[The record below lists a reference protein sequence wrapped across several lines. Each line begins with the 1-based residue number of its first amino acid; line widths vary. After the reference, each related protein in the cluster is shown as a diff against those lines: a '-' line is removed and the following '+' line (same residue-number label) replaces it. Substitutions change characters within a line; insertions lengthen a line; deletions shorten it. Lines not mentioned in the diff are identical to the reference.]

1 MGRKKRGSWPKGN
14 KSDRGSKGQRGQHGV
29 SSSNSPKD
37 LRRAI
42 LEVFRRRP
50 DKQLNHKQ
58 VSSALGVL
66 NHDVK
71 KLIMELL
78 SDLATKGKLEDIGR
92 GKYLLMAEE
101 VQATSG
107 VIQITRFGRGF
118 VMQEDG
124 SEIKLSKGS
133 TGNSFWGDTV
143 EVEWAKSRS
152 KAIPYVSKVIQRMRK
167 VYVVTIEQ
175 VKDYAFGHPSDT
187 RLHTNFFIPGRSL
200 NGAIQGDKVLVEL
213 KSWDSQD
220 DAPLGHVVKVLGQ
233 EGDNDVEM
241 HAILAEFGLPLE
253 FPPEVEQEAQQF
265 TPSAESKAG
274 LDKKEIA
281 KRRDMRDVLT
291 MTIDPADAKDF
302 DDALSLQKLKNGN
315 FEVGI
320 HIADVSYYV
329 KPGSAI
335 DDEAISRAT
344 SVYLVDRTIPMLPEV
359 LSNDLCSL
367 RPNEDKF
374 AFSAVF
380 EMDEDTNV
388 INEWFGRT
396 VIHSDRRFAYE
407 DAQVRLETGEGDLA
421 DELALMFKLA
431 TKLRE
436 NRFENGGIDFNTE
449 EVRFE
454 LDESGKP
461 LRVVIKRMRESNKLI
476 EDFMLLANVRVARFL
491 AKVHPEKKTP
501 TRTSI
506 YRVHDNPDP
515 EKLQALRVF
524 VRRFGH
530 ELPKPQK
537 GNAEALIRDLLQ
549 ATAGKPEE
557 GTVKT
562 MAIRSMAKAEYSS
575 TNIGHYG
582 LSFPYYTHF
591 TSPIR
596 RYPDVIVHRL
606 LQHYLDGGN
615 DADQNELDSRCQ
627 HSGIMEKRSSEAER
641 ASIKYKQVEYLMTR
655 IGETYKGLVAGAI
668 PRGLFVEIQE
678 NKCEGFVPKDAL
690 PNDHWVYDDERIG
703 FEGMRSRK
711 LIALG
716 DEVTVRVVSANLAKR
731 QLEFEVLV
739 D

>member
-1 MGRKKRGSWPKGN
+1 MGRKKSGSWPKGN

-37 LRRAI
+37 LRRTI

-58 VSSALGVL
+58 VSSAMGVL

-78 SDLATKGKLEDIGR
+78 SDLATKGKLEDTGR

-101 VQATSG
+101 VLPTSG

-143 EVEWAKSRS
+143 EVEWAKNRS

-213 KSWDSQD
+213 KSWDSHD

-241 HAILAEFGLPLE
+241 HAILAEYGLPLE
-253 FPPEVEQEAQQF
+253 FPPEVEQEAKQF

-302 DDALSLQKLKNGN
+302 DDALSLKKLKNGN
-315 FEVGI
+315 YEVGI

-335 DDEAISRAT
+335 DAEAIGRAT

-374 AFSAVF
+374 AFSSVF
-380 EMDEDTNV
+380 EMDEEANV
-388 INEWFGRT
+388 IKEWFGRT

-436 NRFENGGIDFNTE
+436 RRFENGGIDFNTE

-491 AKVHPEKKTP
+491 AKVHPEKKKP

-506 YRVHDNPDP
+506 YRVHDNPNP

-530 ELPKPQK
+530 EMPKPQK
-537 GNAEALIRDLLQ
+537 DNAESLIRDLLK
-549 ATAGKPEE
+549 ATAGTPEE

-606 LQHYLDGGN
+606 LQHYLDGGK

-703 FEGMRSRK
+703 FEGMRSGK

>member
-37 LRRAI
+37 LHRAI

-78 SDLATKGKLEDIGR
+78 SDLATKGKLEDLGR

-118 VMQEDG
+118 VMQDDG

-241 HAILAEFGLPLE
+241 HAILAEYGLPLE
-253 FPPEVEQEAQQF
+253 FPPEVEQEAQRF
-265 TPSAESKAG
+265 IPSAKSKVG

-291 MTIDPADAKDF
+291 MTIDPSDAKDF

-315 FEVGI
+315 IEVGI

-374 AFSAVF
+374 AFSAIF
-380 EMDEDTNV
+380 EMDEEANV

-537 GNAEALIRDLLQ
+537 GNAEALIRYLLK
-549 ATAGKPEE
+549 ATAGTPEE

-606 LQHYLDGGN
+606 LQHYLDGGK
-615 DADQNELDSRCQ
+615 DADQNELDSRCH
-627 HSGIMEKRSSEAER
+627 HSGIMEKRSAEAER

-655 IGETYKGLVAGAI
+655 ICETYKGLVAGAI
-668 PRGLFVEIQE
+668 PRGIFVEIHE

-690 PNDHWVYDDERIG
+690 PNDHWVYDEERIG
-703 FEGMRSRK
+703 FEGMRSGK

-716 DEVTVRVVSANLAKR
+716 DEVIVRVVSANLAKR

>member
-1 MGRKKRGSWPKGN
+1 MGRKKSGSWPKGN

-37 LRRAI
+37 LRRTI
-42 LEVFRRRP
+42 LEIFRRRP
-50 DKQLNHKQ
+50 DKPLNHKQ

-71 KLIMELL
+71 KLIMELM
-78 SDLATKGKLEDIGR
+78 SELATKGKLEDIGR
-92 GKYLLMAEE
+92 GKYLLTPEE

-133 TGNSFWGDTV
+133 TGSSFWGDTV
-143 EVEWAKSRS
+143 EVEWSKIRG
-152 KAIPYVSKVIQRMRK
+152 KAIPYVSKVTQRMRK
-167 VYVVTIEQ
+167 LYVVTIEQ

-213 KSWDSQD
+213 QSWESHD

-241 HAILAEFGLPLE
+241 HAILAEYGLPLE
-253 FPPEVEQEAQQF
+253 FPPEVEEEAKLF
-265 TPSAESKAG
+265 TPSSESSAG
-274 LDKKEIA
+274 LDKKEIE

-302 DDALSLQKLKNGN
+302 DDALSLKKLKNGN
-315 FEVGI
+315 IEVGI

-335 DDEAISRAT
+335 DTEAIGRAT

-367 RPNEDKF
+367 RPKEDKF
-374 AFSAVF
+374 AFSSVF
-380 EMDEDTNV
+380 EMDEDANV

-396 VIHSDRRFAYE
+396 VIHSDRRFSYE

-436 NRFENGGIDFNTE
+436 KRFENGGIDFNTE

-491 AKVHPEKKTP
+491 AKVHPEKNTP

-506 YRVHDNPDP
+506 YRIHDNPDP

-524 VRRFGH
+524 VKRFGH
-530 ELPKPQK
+530 DMPKPQK
-537 GNAEALIRDLLQ
+537 GNAEALIRDLLK
-549 ATAGKPEE
+549 ATSGTPEE

-562 MAIRSMAKAEYSS
+562 MAIRTMAKAEYSS

-606 LQHYLDGGN
+606 LQNYLDGGK
-615 DADQNELDSRCQ
+615 DADSSELDSRCH

-641 ASIKYKQVEYLMTR
+641 ASIKYKQVEFLTTR
-655 IGETYKGLVAGAI
+655 IGETFTGLVAGAI

-690 PNDHWVYDDERIG
+690 PNDHWVYDDKRIG
-703 FEGMRSRK
+703 FEGMRSGK

-716 DEVTVRVVSANLAKR
+716 DQVTVRVVSANLAKR

>member
-1 MGRKKRGSWPKGN
+1 MGRKKSGSWPKGN

-37 LRRAI
+37 LRRTI
-42 LEVFRRRP
+42 LEIFRRRP
-50 DKQLNHKQ
+50 DKPLNHKQ

-71 KLIMELL
+71 KLIMELM
-78 SDLATKGKLEDIGR
+78 SELATKGKLEDIGR
-92 GKYLLMAEE
+92 GKYLLMPEE

-133 TGNSFWGDTV
+133 TGSSFWGDTV
-143 EVEWAKSRS
+143 EVEWSKIRG
-152 KAIPYVSKVIQRMRK
+152 KAIPYVSKVTQRMRK
-167 VYVVTIEQ
+167 LYVVTIEQ

-213 KSWDSQD
+213 QSWESHD

-241 HAILAEFGLPLE
+241 HAILAEYGLPLE
-253 FPPEVEQEAQQF
+253 FPPEVEEEAKLF
-265 TPSAESKAG
+265 TPSSESSAG
-274 LDKKEIA
+274 LDKKEIE

-302 DDALSLQKLKNGN
+302 DDALSLKKLKNGN
-315 FEVGI
+315 IEVGI

-335 DDEAISRAT
+335 DTEAIGRAT

-367 RPNEDKF
+367 RPKEDKF
-374 AFSAVF
+374 AFSSVF
-380 EMDEDTNV
+380 EMDEDANV

-396 VIHSDRRFAYE
+396 VIHSDRRFSYE

-436 NRFENGGIDFNTE
+436 KRFENGGIDFNTE

-491 AKVHPEKKTP
+491 AKVHPEKNTP

-506 YRVHDNPDP
+506 YRIHDNPDP

-524 VRRFGH
+524 VKRFGH
-530 ELPKPQK
+530 DMPKPQK
-537 GNAEALIRDLLQ
+537 GNAEALIRDLLK
-549 ATAGKPEE
+549 ATSGTPEE

-562 MAIRSMAKAEYSS
+562 MAIRTMAKAEYSS

-606 LQHYLDGGN
+606 LQNYLDGGK
-615 DADQNELDSRCQ
+615 DADSSELDSRCH

-641 ASIKYKQVEYLMTR
+641 ASIKYKQVEFLTTR
-655 IGETYKGLVAGAI
+655 IGETFTGLVAGAI

-690 PNDHWVYDDERIG
+690 PNDHWVYDDKRIG
-703 FEGMRSRK
+703 FEGMRSGK

-716 DEVTVRVVSANLAKR
+716 DQVTVRVVSANLAKR

>member
-1 MGRKKRGSWPKGN
+1 MGRKNRGSWPKGN
-14 KSDRGSKGQRGQHGV
+14 KSDRGSKGQRGQHGI

-42 LEVFRRRP
+42 LEVFRRKP

-66 NHDVK
+66 NHDVR
-71 KLIMELL
+71 KLIMKLL

-143 EVEWAKSRS
+143 EVEWAKNRSR
-152 KAIPYVSKVIQRMRK
+152 AIPYVSKVIQRMRK

-200 NGAIQGDKVLVEL
+200 NGAIQGDKVLLEL
-213 KSWDSQD
+213 KSWDSHD
-220 DAPLGHVVKVLGQ
+220 DAPIGHVVKVLGQ

-537 GNAEALIRDLLQ
+537 GNAEALIRDLLK
-549 ATAGKPEE
+549 ATAGTPEE

-690 PNDHWVYDDERIG
+690 PNDHWVYDDEQIG

>member
-14 KSDRGSKGQRGQHGV
+14 KSDRGSKGQRGQHGI

-42 LEVFRRRP
+42 LEVFRRKP

-66 NHDVK
+66 NHDVR
-71 KLIMELL
+71 KLIMKLL

-143 EVEWAKSRS
+143 EVEWAKNRSR
-152 KAIPYVSKVIQRMRK
+152 AIPYVSKVIQRMRK

-200 NGAIQGDKVLVEL
+200 NGAIQGDKVLLEL
-213 KSWDSQD
+213 KSWDSHD
-220 DAPLGHVVKVLGQ
+220 DAPIGHVVKVLGQ

-537 GNAEALIRDLLQ
+537 GNAEALIRDLLK
-549 ATAGKPEE
+549 ATAGTPEE

>member
-1 MGRKKRGSWPKGN
+1 MGRKKSGSWPKGN

-37 LRRAI
+37 LRRTI
-42 LEVFRRRP
+42 LEIFRRRP
-50 DKQLNHKQ
+50 DKPLNHKQ

-71 KLIMELL
+71 KLIMELM
-78 SDLATKGKLEDIGR
+78 SELATKGKLEDIGR
-92 GKYLLMAEE
+92 GKYLLTPEE

-133 TGNSFWGDTV
+133 TGSSFWGDTV
-143 EVEWAKSRS
+143 EVEWS
-152 KAIPYVSKVIQRMRK
+152 KIRGKAVPYVSKVTQRMRK
-167 VYVVTIEQ
+167 LYVVTIEQ

-213 KSWDSQD
+213 QSWESHD

-241 HAILAEFGLPLE
+241 HAILAEYGLPLE
-253 FPPEVEQEAQQF
+253 FPPEVEEEAKLF
-265 TPSAESKAG
+265 TPSSESSAG
-274 LDKKEIA
+274 LDKKEIE

-302 DDALSLQKLKNGN
+302 DDALSLKKLKNGN
-315 FEVGI
+315 IEVGI

-335 DDEAISRAT
+335 DTEAIGRAT

-367 RPNEDKF
+367 RPKEDKF
-374 AFSAVF
+374 AFSSVF
-380 EMDEDTNV
+380 EMDEDANV

-396 VIHSDRRFAYE
+396 VIHSDRRFSYE

-436 NRFENGGIDFNTE
+436 KRFENGGIDFNTE

-491 AKVHPEKKTP
+491 AKVHPEKNTP

-506 YRVHDNPDP
+506 YRIHDNPDP

-524 VRRFGH
+524 VKRFGH
-530 ELPKPQK
+530 DMPKPQK
-537 GNAEALIRDLLQ
+537 GNAEALIRDLLK
-549 ATAGKPEE
+549 ATSGTPEE

-562 MAIRSMAKAEYSS
+562 MAIRTMAKAEYSS

-606 LQHYLDGGN
+606 LQNYLDGGK
-615 DADQNELDSRCQ
+615 DADSSELDSRCH

-641 ASIKYKQVEYLMTR
+641 ASIKYKQVEFLTTR
-655 IGETYKGLVAGAI
+655 IGETFTGLVAGAI

-690 PNDHWVYDDERIG
+690 PNDHWVYDDKRIG
-703 FEGMRSRK
+703 FEGMRSGK

-716 DEVTVRVVSANLAKR
+716 DQVTVRVVSANLAKR

>member
-1 MGRKKRGSWPKGN
+1 MGRKKSGSWPKGN

-37 LRRAI
+37 LRRTI
-42 LEVFRRRP
+42 LEIFRRRP
-50 DKQLNHKQ
+50 DKPLNHKQ

-71 KLIMELL
+71 KLIMELM
-78 SDLATKGKLEDIGR
+78 SELATKGKLEDIGR
-92 GKYLLMAEE
+92 GKYLLTPEE

-133 TGNSFWGDTV
+133 TGSSFWGDTV
-143 EVEWAKSRS
+143 EVEWS
-152 KAIPYVSKVIQRMRK
+152 KIRGKAVPYVSKVTQRMRK
-167 VYVVTIEQ
+167 LYVVTIEQ

-213 KSWDSQD
+213 QSWESHD

-241 HAILAEFGLPLE
+241 HAILAEYGLPLE
-253 FPPEVEQEAQQF
+253 FPPEVEEEAKLF
-265 TPSAESKAG
+265 TPSSESSAG
-274 LDKKEIA
+274 LDKKEIE

-302 DDALSLQKLKNGN
+302 DDALSLKKLKNGN
-315 FEVGI
+315 IEVGI

-335 DDEAISRAT
+335 DTEAIGRAT
-344 SVYLVDRTIPMLPEV
+344 SVYLVDRTISMLPEV

-367 RPNEDKF
+367 RPKEDKF
-374 AFSAVF
+374 AFSSVF
-380 EMDEDTNV
+380 EMDEDANV

-396 VIHSDRRFAYE
+396 VIHSDRRFSYE

-436 NRFENGGIDFNTE
+436 KRFENGGIDFNTE

-491 AKVHPEKKTP
+491 AKVHPEKNTP

-506 YRVHDNPDP
+506 YRIHDNPDP

-524 VRRFGH
+524 VKRFGH
-530 ELPKPQK
+530 DMPKPQK
-537 GNAEALIRDLLQ
+537 GNAEALIRDLLK
-549 ATAGKPEE
+549 ATSGTPEE

-562 MAIRSMAKAEYSS
+562 MAIRTMAKAEYSS

-606 LQHYLDGGN
+606 LQNYLDGGK
-615 DADQNELDSRCQ
+615 DADSSELDSRCH

-641 ASIKYKQVEYLMTR
+641 ASIKYKQVEFLTTR
-655 IGETYKGLVAGAI
+655 IGETFTGLVAGAI

-690 PNDHWVYDDERIG
+690 PNDHWVYDDKRIG
-703 FEGMRSRK
+703 FEGMRSGK

-716 DEVTVRVVSANLAKR
+716 DQVTVRVVSANLAKR

>member
-1 MGRKKRGSWPKGN
+1 
-14 KSDRGSKGQRGQHGV
+14 
-29 SSSNSPKD
+29 
-37 LRRAI
+37 
-42 LEVFRRRP
+42 
-50 DKQLNHKQ
+50 
-58 VSSALGVL
+58 
-66 NHDVK
+66 
-71 KLIMELL
+71 
-78 SDLATKGKLEDIGR
+78 
-92 GKYLLMAEE
+92 
-101 VQATSG
+101 
-107 VIQITRFGRGF
+107 
-118 VMQEDG
+118 MQEDG

-133 TGNSFWGDTV
+133 TGSSFWGDTV
-143 EVEWAKSRS
+143 EVEWSKIRG
-152 KAIPYVSKVIQRMRK
+152 KAIPYVSKVTQRMRK
-167 VYVVTIEQ
+167 LYVVTIEQ

-213 KSWDSQD
+213 QSWESHD

-241 HAILAEFGLPLE
+241 HAILAEYGLPLE
-253 FPPEVEQEAQQF
+253 FPPEVEEEAKLF
-265 TPSAESKAG
+265 TPSSESSAG
-274 LDKKEIA
+274 LDKKEIE

-302 DDALSLQKLKNGN
+302 DDALSLKKLKNGN
-315 FEVGI
+315 IEVGI

-335 DDEAISRAT
+335 DTEAIGRAT

-367 RPNEDKF
+367 RPKEDKF
-374 AFSAVF
+374 AFSSVF
-380 EMDEDTNV
+380 EMDEDANV

-396 VIHSDRRFAYE
+396 VIHSDRRFSYE

-436 NRFENGGIDFNTE
+436 KRFENGGIDFNTE

-491 AKVHPEKKTP
+491 AKVHPEKNTP

-506 YRVHDNPDP
+506 YRIHDNPDP

-524 VRRFGH
+524 VKRFGH
-530 ELPKPQK
+530 DMPKPQK
-537 GNAEALIRDLLQ
+537 GNAEALIRDLLK
-549 ATAGKPEE
+549 ATSGTPEE

-562 MAIRSMAKAEYSS
+562 MAIRTMAKAEYSS

-606 LQHYLDGGN
+606 LQNYLDGGK
-615 DADQNELDSRCQ
+615 DADSSELDSRCH

-641 ASIKYKQVEYLMTR
+641 ASIKYKQVEFLTTR
-655 IGETYKGLVAGAI
+655 IGETFTGLVAGAI

-690 PNDHWVYDDERIG
+690 PNDHWVYDDKRIG
-703 FEGMRSRK
+703 FEGMRSGK

-716 DEVTVRVVSANLAKR
+716 DQVTVRVVSANLAKR

>member
-1 MGRKKRGSWPKGN
+1 MGRKNRDWPKGN
-14 KSDRGSKGQRGQHGV
+14 TKRGSKGQRGQHSL
-29 SSSNSPKD
+29 SSTSSPKD
-37 LRRAI
+37 LRRTI
-42 LEVFRRRP
+42 LDVFRRRP
-50 DKQLNHKQ
+50 DKPMNHKQ
-58 VSSALGVL
+58 VASALGVL
-66 NHDVK
+66 NHDVR

-78 SDLATKGKLEDIGR
+78 SDMASKGKLEDIGR
-92 GKYLLMAEE
+92 GKYLLTKEE
-101 VQATSG
+101 VATTEG

-118 VMQEDG
+118 VMQENGD
-124 SEIKLSKGS
+124 EIKLTKGF
-133 TGNSFWGDTV
+133 TGTAFWGDTV
-143 EVEWAKSRS
+143 EVEWAHRGRR
-152 KAIPYVSKVIQRMRK
+152 AIPYVSRIVKRQRE

-175 VKDYAFGHPSDT
+175 IKDYAFGHPSDQ
-187 RLHTNFFIPGRSL
+187 RLHVNFFIPPRHLG
-200 NGAIQGDKVLVEL
+200 GAVNGDKVLLEL
-213 KSWDSQD
+213 ESWDDKD
-220 DAPLGHVVKVLGQ
+220 DAPLGRVVKVLGQ

-253 FPPEVEQEAQQF
+253 FPPEVIEEAKAF
-265 TPSAESKAG
+265 IPSSESKG
-274 LDKKEIA
+274 LDAKEV
-281 KRRDMRDVLT
+281 KSRRDMRDVLT

-302 DDALSLQKLKNGN
+302 DDALSLKKLENGN
-315 FEVGI
+315 FEVGV

-335 DDEAISRAT
+335 DAEATQRAT

-380 EMDEDTNV
+380 EMDSEANV
-388 INEWFGRT
+388 VKEWFGRT

-407 DAQVRLETGEGDLA
+407 DAQVRLETGEGDYS
-421 DELALMFKLA
+421 DELAQLFKMA
-431 TKLRE
+431 TQLRKK
-436 NRFENGGIDFNTE
+436 RFENGGIDFNTE

-454 LDESGKP
+454 LDETGKP
-461 LRVVIKRMRESNKLI
+461 LRVVIKTMKESNKLI

-491 AKVHPEKKTP
+491 AKVHPEKNTP

-506 YRVHDNPDP
+506 YRVHDNPNP

-524 VRRFGH
+524 VKRFGH
-530 ELPKPQK
+530 IMPKPNP
-537 GNAEALIRDLLQ
+537 GNSESLIRDLLK
-549 ATAGKPEE
+549 ATEGTPEE

-562 MAIRSMAKAEYSS
+562 MAIRSMAKAEYST

-582 LSFPYYTHF
+582 LSFPFYTHF

-606 LQHYLDGGN
+606 LQRYLDGGK
-615 DADQNELDSRCQ
+615 DADTGELDSRCH
-627 HSGIMEKRSSEAER
+627 HSGIMEKRSAEAER

-655 IGETYKGLVAGAI
+655 IGETYKGLVSGAV
-668 PRGLFVEIQE
+668 PRGLFVEVQE

-690 PNDHWVYDDERIG
+690 PNDNWVYDDERIG
-703 FEGMRSRK
+703 FEGMRSGR

-716 DEVTVRVVSANLAKR
+716 DEVTVRVVSADLAKR
-731 QLEFEVLV
+731 QLEFEVLAK
-739 D
+739 

>member
-1 MGRKKRGSWPKGN
+1 MGRKKSGSWPKGN

-37 LRRAI
+37 LRRTI

-58 VSSALGVL
+58 VSSAMGVL

-78 SDLATKGKLEDIGR
+78 SDLATKGKLEDTGR

-101 VQATSG
+101 VLPTSG

-143 EVEWAKSRS
+143 EVEWAKNRS

-213 KSWDSQD
+213 KSWDSHD

-241 HAILAEFGLPLE
+241 HAILAEYGLPLE
-253 FPPEVEQEAQQF
+253 FPPEVEQEAKQF

-302 DDALSLQKLKNGN
+302 DDALSLKKLKNGN
-315 FEVGI
+315 YEVGI

-335 DDEAISRAT
+335 DAEAIGRAT

-380 EMDEDTNV
+380 EMDEEANV
-388 INEWFGRT
+388 IKEWFGRT

-436 NRFENGGIDFNTE
+436 RRFKNGGIDFNTE

-491 AKVHPEKKTP
+491 AKVHPEKKKP

-506 YRVHDNPDP
+506 YRVHDNPNP

-530 ELPKPQK
+530 EMPKPQK
-537 GNAEALIRDLLQ
+537 DNAESLIRDLLK
-549 ATAGKPEE
+549 ATAGTPEE

-606 LQHYLDGGN
+606 LQHYLDGGK

-703 FEGMRSRK
+703 FEGMRSGK

>member
-1 MGRKKRGSWPKGN
+1 MGRKKSGSWPKGN

-37 LRRAI
+37 LRRTI
-42 LEVFRRRP
+42 LEIFRRRP
-50 DKQLNHKQ
+50 DKPLNHKQ

-71 KLIMELL
+71 KLIMELM
-78 SDLATKGKLEDIGR
+78 SELATKGKLEDIGR
-92 GKYLLMAEE
+92 GKYLLKPEE

-133 TGNSFWGDTV
+133 TGSSFWGDTV
-143 EVEWAKSRS
+143 EVEWSKIRG
-152 KAIPYVSKVIQRMRK
+152 KAIPYVSKVTQRMRK
-167 VYVVTIEQ
+167 LYVVTIEQ

-213 KSWDSQD
+213 QSWESHD

-241 HAILAEFGLPLE
+241 HAILAEYGLPLE
-253 FPPEVEQEAQQF
+253 FPPEVEEEAKLF
-265 TPSAESKAG
+265 TPSSESSAG
-274 LDKKEIA
+274 LDKKEIE

-302 DDALSLQKLKNGN
+302 DDALSLKKLKNGN
-315 FEVGI
+315 IEVGI

-335 DDEAISRAT
+335 DTEAIGRAT

-367 RPNEDKF
+367 RPKEDKF
-374 AFSAVF
+374 AFSSVF
-380 EMDEDTNV
+380 EMDEDANV

-396 VIHSDRRFAYE
+396 VIHSDRRFSYE

-436 NRFENGGIDFNTE
+436 KRFENGGIDFNTE

-491 AKVHPEKKTP
+491 AKVHPEKNTP

-506 YRVHDNPDP
+506 YRIHDNPDP

-524 VRRFGH
+524 VKRFGH
-530 ELPKPQK
+530 DMPKPQK
-537 GNAEALIRDLLQ
+537 GNAEALIRDLLK
-549 ATAGKPEE
+549 ATSGTPEE

-562 MAIRSMAKAEYSS
+562 MAIRTMAKAEYSS

-606 LQHYLDGGN
+606 LQNYLDGGK
-615 DADQNELDSRCQ
+615 DADSSELDSRCH

-641 ASIKYKQVEYLMTR
+641 ASIKYKQVEFLTTR
-655 IGETYKGLVAGAI
+655 IGETFTGLVAGAI

-690 PNDHWVYDDERIG
+690 PNDHWVYDDKRIG
-703 FEGMRSRK
+703 FEGMRSGK

-716 DEVTVRVVSANLAKR
+716 DQVTVRVVSANLAKR

>member
-1 MGRKKRGSWPKGN
+1 MGRKKSGSWPKGN

-37 LRRAI
+37 LRRTI

-58 VSSALGVL
+58 VSSAMGVL

-78 SDLATKGKLEDIGR
+78 SDLATKGKLEDTGR

-101 VQATSG
+101 VQPTSG

-143 EVEWAKSRS
+143 EVEWSKNRS
-152 KAIPYVSKVIQRMRK
+152 KTIPYVSKVIQRMRK

-213 KSWDSQD
+213 KSWDSHD

-241 HAILAEFGLPLE
+241 HAILAEYGLPLE
-253 FPPEVEQEAQQF
+253 FPPEVEQEAKQF

-302 DDALSLQKLKNGN
+302 DDALSLKKLKNGN
-315 FEVGI
+315 YEVGI

-335 DDEAISRAT
+335 DAEAIGRAT

-380 EMDEDTNV
+380 EMDEDANV

-436 NRFENGGIDFNTE
+436 RRFENGGIDFNTE

-491 AKVHPEKKTP
+491 AKVHPEKKKP

-506 YRVHDNPDP
+506 YRVHDNPNP

-530 ELPKPQK
+530 EMPKPQK
-537 GNAEALIRDLLQ
+537 DNAESLIRDLLK
-549 ATAGKPEE
+549 ATAGTPEE

-606 LQHYLDGGN
+606 LQHYLDGGK

-703 FEGMRSRK
+703 FEGMRSGK